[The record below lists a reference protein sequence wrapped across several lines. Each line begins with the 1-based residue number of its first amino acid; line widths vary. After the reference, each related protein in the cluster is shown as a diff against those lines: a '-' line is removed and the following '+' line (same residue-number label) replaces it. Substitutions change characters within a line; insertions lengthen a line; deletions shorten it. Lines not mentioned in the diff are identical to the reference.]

1 MLKKFDTL
9 LKSRELT
16 LKVIDNLS
24 IDQLNEIPE
33 GFKNNVAWNV
43 AHLVVTQQL
52 LCYKFSGLDCLVSN
66 ELIENFKKGTSPSY
80 NISQEEF
87 EVIKKQLLALPV
99 QLDEDYQKGIFK
111 NYNSYTTSVNVTLES
126 IDDAIDFNLLHEGIH
141 LGIILQLVKFV

>member
-24 IDQLNEIPE
+24 IDQLNETPK